1 MLGSGVRLRVSH
13 SCANP
18 LIHFHTHP
26 ASFVKVI
33 IVLLFACV
41 IFGVS
46 GYFAYDLFIKPQV
59 ELKREKEAPPTP
71 APPDTTVP
79 EFNKCVALKLQGK
92 LPEARKALQDFIDNH
107 PESTKLDDARHEL
120 GDVNT
125 RIFLSPIQTPE
136 KAVYLVK
143 SGDVITRVARQ
154 NKSTPELIM
163 KANGLTGS
171 MLRIGQKLLVPPAN
185 FSLVI
190 SRKQNKVIVNNDGRF
205 FKQYPIL
212 KWPAGLPAYKKG
224 AVQEKKVG
232 KVIEKIAWYDGS
244 RVIFTDKGY
253 ASATH
258 WISVT
263 IPHCTLYA
271 EPPPNA
277 DPNKVMKPPS
287 GIAIPPQAT
296 AELGAMLVR
305 GNPVTLE

>member
-1 MLGSGVRLRVSH
+1 MK
-13 SCANP
+13 A
-18 LIHFHTHP
+18 LI
-26 ASFVKVI
+26 VI
-33 IVLLFACV
+33 LLACV
-41 IFGVS
+41 IFGAS

-79 EFNKCVALKLQGK
+79 EFNKAVALKLQGK
-92 LPEARKALQDFIDNH
+92 LPEARKALQEFIDNY
-107 PESTKLDDARHEL
+107 PQSTKLDAARDEL

-190 SRKQNKVIVNNDGRF
+190 SRKQNKVIVNNEGRF

-212 KWPAGLPAYKKG
+212 KLPPGLPPYKRG
-224 AVQEKKVG
+224 APIDRKVG
-232 KVIEKIAWYDGS
+232 KVNEKIAWYGGS

-253 ASATH
+253 AQATH
-258 WISVT
+258 WISIS

-271 EPPPNA
+271 EPPA
-277 DPNKVMKPPS
+277 GTDPTKVMKPPS
-287 GIAIPPQAT
+287 GIAIPAQAT
-296 AELGAMLVR
+296 AELGALLVR

>member
-1 MLGSGVRLRVSH
+1 M
-13 SCANP
+13 
-18 LIHFHTHP
+18 
-26 ASFVKVI
+26 KVL

-59 ELKREKEAPPTP
+59 ELKREREAPATP
-71 APPDTTVP
+71 APPDSTVP

-92 LPEARKALQDFIDNH
+92 LPEARKALQEFIDNH
-107 PESTKLDDARHEL
+107 PESTKLDEARNEL
-120 GDVNT
+120 GNVNT

-136 KAVYLVK
+136 KAVYIVK

-163 KANGLTGS
+163 KANALTGS

-212 KWPAGLPAYKKG
+212 KWPDTLPAPKKG
-224 AVQEKKVG
+224 APPEKKVG
-232 KVIEKIAWYDGS
+232 KVIEKIAWYEGS

-253 ASATH
+253 PSATH

-263 IPHCTLYA
+263 IPHCTLYG
-271 EPPPNA
+271 EPLPNG
-277 DPNKVMKPPS
+277 DPKKVSKPPS
-287 GIAIPPQAT
+287 GIALPPQAT

>member
-1 MLGSGVRLRVSH
+1 VKALVI
-13 SCANP
+13 
-18 LIHFHTHP
+18 LI
-26 ASFVKVI
+26 
-33 IVLLFACV
+33 LACV

-46 GYFAYDLFIKPQV
+46 GYYAYELFLKPQV
-59 ELKREKEAPPTP
+59 ELQREKEAPPTP
-71 APPDTTVP
+71 APPDATIP
-79 EFNKCVALKLQGK
+79 EFNKCVTLKRQGK
-92 LPEARKALQDFIDNH
+92 LVEARKAFQDFLDNF
-107 PESTKLDDARHEL
+107 PESTVLENARNEL

-125 RIFLSPIQTPE
+125 RIFFSPIETPE
-136 KAVYLVK
+136 KSVYIVK

-154 NKSTPELIM
+154 NKSTPELLM

-205 FKQYPIL
+205 FKQYKIL
-212 KWPAGLPAYKKG
+212 KLPPGLPPYKKG
-224 AVQEKKVG
+224 APSEKKVG

-258 WISVT
+258 WITVT

-271 EPPPNA
+271 EPPSNA
-277 DPNKVMKPPS
+277 DPNKVSKPPS
-287 GIAIPPQAT
+287 GISIPPQAA
-296 AELGAMLVR
+296 AELGTLLVR
-305 GNPVTLE
+305 GNPVVLE

>member
-1 MLGSGVRLRVSH
+1 
-13 SCANP
+13 
-18 LIHFHTHP
+18 
-26 ASFVKVI
+26 VKAI
-33 IVLLFACV
+33 IVILFACV

-46 GYFAYDLFIKPQV
+46 GYFAYDLFIKPTV
-59 ELKREKEAPPTP
+59 ELKLEKEAPPTP
-71 APPDTTVP
+71 APTDSSVP
-79 EFNKCVALKLQGK
+79 EFEKCIALKLKGK
-92 LPEARKALQDFIDNH
+92 LPEARKALQEFIDNH
-107 PESTKLDDARHEL
+107 PESTKLEDARNEL
-120 GDVNT
+120 GNVNT

-136 KAVYLVK
+136 KAVYVVK

-171 MLRIGQKLLVPPAN
+171 MLRIGQKLLLPPAN
-185 FSLVI
+185 FSIII

-212 KWPAGLPAYKKG
+212 KWPPQIPPYKKG
-224 AVQEKKVG
+224 VIVPKQTG
-232 KVIEKIAWYDGS
+232 KVIEKIAWFDGS

-253 ASATH
+253 PSATH
-258 WISVT
+258 WIAVT
-263 IPHCTLYA
+263 VKHCTLYA

-277 DPNKVMKPPS
+277 DPNKVQRPPS
-287 GIAIPPQAT
+287 GIAIPPQGT